1 MFLGI
6 LNAAV
11 VVFVA
16 TSSDI
21 ATRDK
26 EVLVKFETVRFENYT
41 RYIQEFFAEADTDK
55 SGMLSWEEFGLHLQN
70 DKVKAYF
77 QSLELGVT
85 QAHLPFRLPDVDGS
99 NEVSFM
105 EFLLEARVIFRLTNY
120 WFPRGLVGC
129 QLEVTRALILVAVL
143 FSMIYGLLNMIMHKE
158 SWRSLIFIAILCTEF
173 YLVPNYGNPRWHR
186 G

>member
-1 MFLGI
+1 MFSGV

-41 RYIQEFFAEADTDK
+41 RHIQEFFAEADTDK
-55 SGMLSWEEFGLHLQN
+55 SGMLSWEEFGLHLIWVALTN

-77 QSLELGVT
+77 LFFELDVT
-85 QAHLPFRLPDVDGS
+85 QAHMLLDRL
-99 NEVSFM
+99 M
-105 EFLLEARVIFRLTNY
+105 WMLAMR
-120 WFPRGLVGC
+120 
-129 QLEVTRALILVAVL
+129 
-143 FSMIYGLLNMIMHKE
+143 
-158 SWRSLIFIAILCTEF
+158 
-173 YLVPNYGNPRWHR
+173 
-186 G
+186 